1 MARKHRWILAATAAL
16 ACLLGALPVGAPA
29 STAATSLTPTQRR
42 IADELV
48 SVFENST
55 TRIRYDYVENLH
67 DGCGLTAG
75 RAGFCSATGDMLLAV
90 QAYVAADPGTPLA
103 RYLPVLRAR
112 AAARSASTRG
122 LGTAFVRD
130 WRAAAQDTAFRAA
143 QDAIVDRLY
152 FAPAAFLAS
161 ASHLRTPLATAIF
174 YDTAIQHGTG
184 KDPDGLLTLIAR
196 TRARAG
202 GLPGGRIGE
211 RRWLATFLR
220 VRRADLKHPHNR
232 DRRADW
238 PESVGRV
245 DALAQLLRD
254 GHTGLTPPVRVD
266 PWGGEPFVLR

>member
-1 MARKHRWILAATAAL
+1 MARKHRWILAAAAAL
-16 ACLLGALPVGAPA
+16 SCLLGALPVGA
-29 STAATSLTPTQRR
+29 TAATLTPTQRR
-42 IADELV
+42 VADELV

-55 TRIRYDYVENLH
+55 TQIRYDYIENLH

-75 RAGFCSATGDMLLAV
+75 RAGFCSATGDMLLTV
-90 QAYVAADPGTPLA
+90 EAYAAADPGTPLA

-112 AAARSASTRG
+112 AAERSASTRG
-122 LGTAFVRD
+122 LGTSFVRD
-130 WRAAAQDTAFRAA
+130 WRAAAGDTTFRAA

-152 FAPAAFLAS
+152 FEPAAFLAR
-161 ASHLRTPLATAIF
+161 ASGLRTPLATAIF

-184 KDPDGLLTLIAR
+184 KDPDGLLTLIGR
-196 TRARAG
+196 TRARLG
-202 GLPGGRIGE
+202 GLPGRRLGE
-211 RRWLATFLR
+211 RRWLATFLK